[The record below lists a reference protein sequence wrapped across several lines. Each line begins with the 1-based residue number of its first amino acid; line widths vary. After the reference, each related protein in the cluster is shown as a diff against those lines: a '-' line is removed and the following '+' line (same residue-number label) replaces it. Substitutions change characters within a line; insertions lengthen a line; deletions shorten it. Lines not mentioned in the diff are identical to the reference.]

1 MCLINLVLFL
11 LWFMKFEKTSGL
23 LTEIPI
29 ACWFFSYLN
38 TDFITLTFV
47 ELTCFRLSWFPLFFL
62 IIQPQ
67 GLSCGFFVIQLGISL
82 TLFSSRFWS
91 PPNANV
97 TSAFKGG
104 KISEGVFNLAKFEKK
119 MDQCSRQLIA
129 LDVSNFEYQIFVFV
143 FYRQVQWK
151 KSKQIFKIQNIEI
164 DELPRTQIISSTGF
178 SLGWNV

>member
-1 MCLINLVLFL
+1 
-11 LWFMKFEKTSGL
+11 MKFEKTSGL

-29 ACWFFSYLN
+29 AWCFFSYLN
-38 TDFITLTFV
+38 TCFITLTFV

-104 KISEGVFNLAKFEKK
+104 KSSEGVFNLAKFTKELNNVLGSSSIW
-119 MDQCSRQLIA
+119 M
-129 LDVSNFEYQIFVFV
+129 YQILNIKYSLLIPTGRRSVKKI
-143 FYRQVQWK
+143 WK
-151 KSKQIFKIQNIEI
+151 NIWNSKHSNWWAAE
-164 DELPRTQIISSTGF
+164 DT
-178 SLGWNV
+178 NH

>member
-1 MCLINLVLFL
+1 
-11 LWFMKFEKTSGL
+11 
-23 LTEIPI
+23 
-29 ACWFFSYLN
+29 
-38 TDFITLTFV
+38 
-47 ELTCFRLSWFPLFFL
+47 LFFL

-104 KISEGVFNLAKFEKK
+104 KISEGLFNLAKFSKK
-119 MDQCSRQLIA
+119 LNQCSRQLID
-129 LDVSNFEYQIFVFV
+129 LDVSNFEYQILVVV

-151 KSKQIFKIQNIEI
+151 KKSKKIFKTTKLMRCQ
-164 DELPRTQIISSTGF
+164 GHK
-178 SLGWNV
+178 SLALQVSV

>member
-1 MCLINLVLFL
+1 
-11 LWFMKFEKTSGL
+11 MKFEKTSGL

-29 ACWFFSYLN
+29 AWCFFSYLN
-38 TDFITLTFV
+38 TCFITLTFV

-104 KISEGVFNLAKFEKK
+104 KISEGLFNLAKFVKK
-119 MDQCSRQLIA
+119 LNQRSWQLID
-129 LDVSNFEYQIFVFV
+129 LDVSNFEYQIFIVDS
-143 FYRQVQWK
+143 YRQAQWK
-151 KSKQIFKIQNIEI
+151 KKSEQIFEIQNILI
-164 DELPRTQIISSTGF
+164 DELPRTQITSPKGF
-178 SLGWNV
+178 RLGWNV